1 MKAFPESTHVR
12 TAGFVLVLFSL
23 CYPIVQAQT
32 PTIAPIIAPKEP
44 NAIHLYTSDGLKG
57 PAEEWETFA
66 GARIVRNVTQPT
78 LTPVLPDPAKA
89 NGTAVI
95 VAPGGAFLM
104 LSIDT
109 EGYQVAH
116 WLADRG
122 ITAFVL
128 KYRLKSTPRDPAA
141 YLATLSSYL
150 GDAIAHPPFIV
161 PTPAASLDDAEAGV
175 ELVRNRAKEWK
186 VDPARIGFL
195 GFSAGAALTQTLAL
209 TALPK
214 QRPDFIASIY
224 GPLTGVKVP
233 ANAPPLFAAVAA
245 DDPLFGRG
253 DFELISSW
261 RKADRPVE
269 FHYFEKGGHGFG
281 MNQQGTTSDL
291 WTEELYQWL
300 KGRGLLQP

>member
-1 MKAFPESTHVR
+1 
-12 TAGFVLVLFSL
+12 
-23 CYPIVQAQT
+23 
-32 PTIAPIIAPKEP
+32 
-44 NAIHLYTSDGLKG
+44 
-57 PAEEWETFA
+57 
-66 GARIVRNVTQPT
+66 
-78 LTPVLPDPAKA
+78 
-89 NGTAVI
+89 
-95 VAPGGAFLM
+95 M

-141 YLATLSSYL
+141 YYRHFPAILVTQSHTPLSFFRPL
-150 GDAIAHPPFIV
+150 PRRWMMPR
-161 PTPAASLDDAEAGV
+161 LV

-233 ANAPPLFAAVAA
+233 ANVPPLFAAVAA